1 MIGVLAPGILASY
14 VQGCPI
20 ELSNAMAGGLS
31 GLPLQVSTPE
41 QTFGAAVALADV
53 GSLFYAGS
61 RRWFNTGNPAWSTPR
76 VIQCQL
82 LQLDAGVAAFRIE
95 SATHTL
101 EASFDTASGTWAGSV
116 DGVAANTIGT
126 GFYDDVVTFRISGN
140 VAQVLVND
148 EELASSA
155 GLFTEQQVRLLL
167 SWDSLGASDGSA
179 ITGQVFG
186 GLFAEAVQYAS
197 EGDRD
202 WCGGALGIFEL
213 LETATNQHFAAS
225 AQVSLIERHSQVT
238 QAQESI
244 EEPAANQGFSSSA
257 SVQVLERDVVV
268 TVDEEAINEAA
279 ANQTFTAAAD
289 VTLLE
294 RHTTE

>member
-31 GLPLQVSTPE
+31 GLPLQVSTQE

-53 GSLFYAGS
+53 GNLFYAGS

-76 VIQCQL
+76 VMQCQL

-101 EASFDTASGTWAGSV
+101 EASFDSASGTWAGSV

-126 GFYDDVVTFRISGN
+126 GFYDDVVTFRISGT
-140 VAQVLVND
+140 VAEVRIND
-148 EELASSA
+148 EMLATSPD
-155 GLFTEQQVRLLL
+155 LFADQQVRLLL
-167 SWDSLGASDGSA
+167 SWDTLGASDGSA

-186 GLFAEAVQYAS
+186 GLFAGAITYLEA
-197 EGDRD
+197 GDGD
-202 WCGGALGIFEL
+202 WCGERLNIFTLQDQAPGDFTASSSLDFIELRALTETVDVGVL
-213 LETATNQHFAAS
+213 QETAPGEFSAAS
-225 AQVSLIERHSQVT
+225 SLDLIEARTVTEVLEPATLQETAPGTFSASASLSFIELRQVT
-238 QAQESI
+238 E
-244 EEPAANQGFSSSA
+244 
-257 SVQVLERDVVV
+257 
-268 TVDEEAINEAA
+268 
-279 ANQTFTAAAD
+279 
-289 VTLLE
+289 
-294 RHTTE
+294 

>member
-82 LQLDAGVAAFRIE
+82 LQLDAGVAAFTIE
-95 SATHTL
+95 SATHSL
-101 EASFDTASGTWAGSV
+101 EVSFDSASGTWAGYV
-116 DGVAANTIGT
+116 DGVAANTIAT
-126 GFYDDVVTFRISGN
+126 GFYDDVVTFRISGD

-148 EELASSA
+148 EELAGST
-155 GLFTEQQVRLLL
+155 GLFTDQQVRLLL
-167 SWDSLGASDGSA
+167 SWDTLGASDGSA
-179 ITGQVFG
+179 IAGQVFG
-186 GLFAEAVQYAS
+186 GLFASAVSYAS
-197 EGDRD
+197 EGDSD
-202 WCGGALGIFEL
+202 WCGKRLNIFTLQEQAPGAFNASATLQFIEIREL
-213 LETATNQHFAAS
+213 TETLEPAPLQETAPGEFAAASTLELVEMRTVTEVLEPVTNQETAPGMFSAS
-225 AQVSLIERHSQVT
+225 SSLSFIELRQVT
-238 QAQESI
+238 E
-244 EEPAANQGFSSSA
+244 
-257 SVQVLERDVVV
+257 
-268 TVDEEAINEAA
+268 
-279 ANQTFTAAAD
+279 
-289 VTLLE
+289 
-294 RHTTE
+294 